1 MLGYLQ
7 LGMNRSGPL
16 ESEEPQPGTAR
27 RSMGL
32 LDAMVDQLPMLT
44 EKGLRDLQLSVA
56 TEISFRGDV
65 RESLNEAREADRSN
79 GTSEFAASMVLGVEQ
94 TAADRYD
101 PFDRPPGELVPD
113 RHARSINEEMRES
126 EGSGDRDEPDRYWD
140 LSGSRAVEVEF
151 TPGGTPIRMSEDGN
165 PIRSRR
171 RR

>member
-1 MLGYLQ
+1 M
-7 LGMNRSGPL
+7 
-16 ESEEPQPGTAR
+16 
-27 RSMGL
+27 
-32 LDAMVDQLPMLT
+32 
-44 EKGLRDLQLSVA
+44 A

-65 RESLNEAREADRSN
+65 RESLNENREADRVN
-79 GTSEFAASMVLGVEQ
+79 GTSEFAAGE

-113 RHARSINEEMRES
+113 RHARSNNEEMREAEES
-126 EGSGDRDEPDRYWD
+126 DGHGPAFEPDRYWD
-140 LSGSRAVEVEF
+140 LSGSRAVEVEL

>member
-1 MLGYLQ
+1 M
-7 LGMNRSGPL
+7 
-16 ESEEPQPGTAR
+16 A
-27 RSMGL
+27 
-32 LDAMVDQLPMLT
+32 
-44 EKGLRDLQLSVA
+44 
-56 TEISFRGDV
+56 
-65 RESLNEAREADRSN
+65 
-79 GTSEFAASMVLGVEQ
+79 LGVEQ
-94 TAADRYD
+94 TASDRYD

-126 EGSGDRDEPDRYWD
+126 EGSDDRDPACEPDRYWD